1 MNRLRILATTATVIA
16 LGVWQ
21 PSPAAA
27 QARQQRVNPG
37 QRAPAERAGQTRL
50 LLDRFS
56 RRASDALRLDS
67 NGARRLNE
75 ELQSFLTERE
85 SLTTRRRAVRRELN
99 QLARTTPEDE
109 SRIGELLDELMQIQL
124 QEAELN
130 VEEQRRLSEFMT
142 PLQRARLLYL
152 RQRLAQQALQQQDG
166 GPQDRSEPPPR
177 GVRPKDDPDGS
188 SDSPSESEPIGW
200 PPGLSLIGA

>member
-1 MNRLRILATTATVIA
+1 MNRLRILATAATVIA

-21 PSPAAA
+21 PSAAAA

-75 ELQSFLTERE
+75 ELQYFLTERA
-85 SLTTRRRAVRRELN
+85 SLTRRSRAVRQELN

-109 SRIGELLDELMQIQL
+109 SRIGELLDELMKIQL

-152 RQRLAQQALQQQDG
+152 RQRLAQQALRQQG
-166 GPQDRSEPPPR
+166 GLQDRSEPPAR

-188 SDSPSESEPIGW
+188 SGSPSESEPLGW
-200 PPGLSLIGA
+200 PSGLSLIGA